1 MQWKAAALGA
11 LIVLMGLSAC
21 QPAQTAEPTLTPSPT
36 ATLPLPTPTEDFPAA
51 IPSPTPTETP
61 SEETRR
67 TQYHFDLNLN
77 YPAGSLTAI
86 ETIGY
91 TNNTG
96 DTLTELPLIV
106 PPAQQAGAFSLIS
119 LTDTQTQETLPTTFE
134 GQTLTLSLPT
144 LLEPEASL
152 SLTLIFTLQLPEARH
167 LLGRTD
173 HQLLLTDWY
182 PFVPPYQPDSGW
194 LIQAPGAVGEYLA
207 YPLADHTVN
216 LRLSPPQ
223 EGLVVAASVPLASDD
238 GSTKSYIAAQ
248 ARNITFAFSP
258 YFIDNS
264 HTSPEVTIKAYVFPN
279 HTPLGQRA
287 ADLAVEAWIF
297 YESIYGD
304 NPREF
309 MAVIEADLHDGMEYD
324 GAFLLSEDYFNSADD
339 SPQNYYTLL
348 IVHETAHQWFYAQV
362 ANDQAAEPWLD
373 EAFATYSELL
383 YLEAF
388 HPELVDWWWD
398 YRVNAYQPSG
408 WVNSSIYDHASFRPY
423 VNAVY
428 LRGVQFLEA
437 LRQQIGDEAF
447 FNLLKQYAAPTEDDA
462 LHTGADFFALVESVS
477 GQDLSNLYAQYFQNT
492 PD

>member
-1 MQWKAAALGA
+1 
-11 LIVLMGLSAC
+11 V
-21 QPAQTAEPTLTPSPT
+21 TPDS
-36 ATLPLPTPTEDFPAA
+36 TPTT
-51 IPSPTPTETP
+51 SP
-61 SEETRR
+61 SEEASR

-86 ETIGY
+86 EIIGY
-91 TNNTG
+91 TNTTNG
-96 DTLTELPLIV
+96 TLTQLPLVV
-106 PPAQQAGAFSLIS
+106 PSAQEAGVFSLIS
-119 LTDTQTQETLPTTFE
+119 LTDTQTQETLPYSFE
-134 GQTLTLSLPT
+134 GQTLTLSLPAP
-144 LLEPEASL
+144 LEPEASL
-152 SLTLIFTLQLPEARH
+152 SLTLIFTLQLPEGRQ

-173 HQLLLTDWY
+173 RQLLLTDWY
-182 PFVPPYQPDSGW
+182 PFVPPYLPDSGW
-194 LIQAPGAVGEYLA
+194 LIQSPGAVGEYLA
-207 YPLADHTVN
+207 YPLADHTVD

-223 EGLVVAASVPLASDD
+223 EGLVVAASAPLASED
-238 GSTKSYIAAQ
+238 GSTQSYIAAQ
-248 ARNITFAFSP
+248 ARNINFAFSP
-258 YFIDNS
+258 YFIDYS
-264 HTSPEVTIKAYVFPN
+264 HTSSEVIIKAYVFPN

-287 ADLAVEAWIF
+287 ADLAAEAWTF

-309 MAVIEADLHDGMEYD
+309 MAVIEADLNDGMEYD
-324 GAFLLSEDYFNSADD
+324 GAFLLSEDYFYSADD
-339 SPQNYYTLL
+339 SLQNYYTLL

-388 HPELVDWWWD
+388 RPELVDWWWD

-408 WVNSSIYDHASFRPY
+408 WVDSNISDHANFRPY

-447 FNLLKQYAAPTEDDA
+447 FNLLKQYATPTEDDTF
-462 LHTGADFFALVESVS
+462 HTSAAFFALVTSVS
-477 GQDLSNLYAQYFQNT
+477 GQDLSDLYAQYLQNT

>member
-1 MQWKAAALGA
+1 MKWKTAILSA
-11 LIVLMGLSAC
+11 LILLMSLSAC
-21 QPAQTAEPTLTPSPT
+21 QAVQTADPTQTPLPT
-36 ATLPLPTPTEDFPAA
+36 ATLLPPTPTEVLPTET
-51 IPSPTPTETP
+51 PSPTPTESP

-67 TQYHFDLNLN
+67 TLYHFDLNLN

-86 ETIGY
+86 EVIGY
-91 TNNTG
+91 TNST
-96 DTLTELPLIV
+96 DDALTELPLIV
-106 PPAQQAGAFSLIS
+106 PPARQTGVFSLIS
-119 LTDTQTQETLPTTFE
+119 LTDTQTQETIPFTFEEQNLTLNLPT
-134 GQTLTLSLPT
+134 P
-144 LLEPEASL
+144 LEPEASL
-152 SLTLIFTLQLPEARH
+152 SLTLIFTLQLPEGRQ

-173 HQLLLTDWY
+173 RQLLLTDWY
-182 PFVPPYQPDSGW
+182 PFIPPYQPGSGW
-194 LIQAPGAVGEYLA
+194 LIQPPGAVGEYLA
-207 YPLADHTVN
+207 YPLADHTVK

-223 EGLVVAASVPLASDD
+223 EGLIAAASVPLAAED
-238 GSTKSYIAAQ
+238 GGKQSYIAAQ

-258 YFIDNS
+258 YFIDYN
-264 HTSPEVTIKAYVFPN
+264 HLSPEVTIRAYVFPN

-287 ADLAVEAWIF
+287 ADLAAEAWTF

-304 NPREF
+304 NPREY
-309 MAVIEADLHDGMEYD
+309 MAIIEADLHDGMEYD
-324 GAFLLSEDYFNSADD
+324 GAFLLSEDYFNSADET
-339 SPQNYYTLL
+339 PQNYYTLL

-383 YLEAF
+383 YLETF

-408 WVNSSIYDHASFRPY
+408 WVDSSIYDHASFRPY

-428 LRGVQFLEA
+428 LCGVQFLDA

-447 FNLLKQYAAPTEDDA
+447 FNLLKQYAAPTKNDA
-462 LHTGADFFALVESVS
+462 LHTRSDFFSLVTSVS
-477 GQDLSNLYAQYFQNT
+477 DNDLSDLYAQYFQNT